1 MTWFN
6 ANICRTASVCLPNKL
21 VFSRVPF
28 IVWLSFKLYFEY
40 KNMRATFVA
49 NKIISFLFLIL
60 ISRINANQILGGKY
74 VHFWVWSLL
83 FLCWMKKMHSSPI
96 YFMIT
101 WKFVRL
107 CDILFMNLKRLQKG
121 KVNIMHLCNWTCIN
135 YSTYHEIKKLY
146 NSYKPDSEF
155 CAF

>member
-1 MTWFN
+1 MILHSLL
-6 ANICRTASVCLPNKL
+6 NIS
-21 VFSRVPF
+21 
-28 IVWLSFKLYFEY
+28 LSWQLYFEY

-135 YSTYHEIKKLY
+135 YSTYHEIKKYTILINLIQNWIKSSRFLVWDIY
-146 NSYKPDSEF
+146 IYIYTYIF
-155 CAF
+155 

>member
-1 MTWFN
+1 MDQWYDDWILTIQAKMFQNLFKCDLIFVWSLQLSYCF
-6 ANICRTASVCLPNKL
+6 
-21 VFSRVPF
+21 F
-28 IVWLSFKLYFEY
+28 IS
-40 KNMRATFVA
+40 
-49 NKIISFLFLIL
+49 
-60 ISRINANQILGGKY
+60 ISRINANQILGGKC
-74 VHFWVWSLL
+74 VHFRVWSLL

-135 YSTYHEIKKLY
+135 YSTYHEIKTIIQFL
-146 NSYKPDSEF
+146 SIWFRIE
-155 CAF
+155 